1 MIHRLTVLE
10 LVAKLRSKEL
20 SATEIVEALI
30 ARQDELEPKIHAFA
44 ERFRDQAIDM
54 ARLVDDGRARGEP
67 LGPLAGLPIT
77 IKENIATRG
86 SDVTLGIKARR
97 QRPAEDDAVVV
108 KLLKRAG
115 AIILGKTNIPQ
126 TLLFHEADNEV
137 YGRTNNPWNVKRV
150 PGGSSG
156 GEAAAIASGESPV
169 GVGTDIG
176 GSIRVPAAFCGI
188 FGLKPTLDRWSNIGC
203 TSAMAGQEMIRSQ
216 CGPLA
221 RSARDLAFI
230 FRALDSPLHAA
241 FDPATPPMLT
251 LDPSRTDVSL
261 LRVGVYEDDRF
272 FQPAASVRRAV
283 REAAAALKLAGVKII
298 PFELPN
304 SVDLTYLYFA
314 SLSSDGGKTLDKL
327 LEGDEVMPQLKP
339 LRMIAKMPHFIR
351 KIIATTMASRGE
363 ARIERLLNEVHERSV
378 TDYWALAHRR
388 SQLRMEMTRAWDQAG
403 LDAVLCPAHAT
414 PALWHGQSRDFSLG
428 GVASMHYN
436 TVNYPA
442 GVAPVTRVRAGET
455 TRPEVRD
462 RLDRIAA
469 EVESESV
476 GLPVGVQLVAR
487 PYREDVVLALM
498 IALEDAIKKNAE
510 YPVTP
515 VDPA

>member
-10 LVAKLRSKEL
+10 LIAKLKSKEL
-20 SATEIVEALI
+20 SSTEIVTALH
-30 ARQDELEPKIHAFA
+30 ARADEVEPKIHSFA
-44 ERFRDQAIDM
+44 ERFRDQSLQM
-54 ARLVDDGRARGEP
+54 AALVDEGRARGEP

-86 SDVTLGIKARR
+86 SDVTLGVKARR
-97 QRPAEDDAVVV
+97 GRPAEDDAVVV

-137 YGRTNNPWNVKRV
+137 YGRTLNAWNRDRV

-156 GEAAAIASGESPV
+156 GEASAIASGESPV

-176 GSIRVPAAFCGI
+176 GSIRVPAHFSGI
-188 FGLKPTLDRWSNIGC
+188 FGLKPTLDRWSNMGC

-216 CGPLA
+216 CGPMA
-221 RSARDLAFI
+221 RTARDLAFI
-230 FRALDSPLHAA
+230 FRSLDSPLHAA
-241 FDPATPPMLT
+241 FDPSTPPMLT
-251 LDPSRTDVSL
+251 LDPSRTDVTL

-283 REAAAALKLAGVKII
+283 REAAAALKGVGVKIV

-327 LEGDEVMPQLKP
+327 LEGDDVMPQLKP
-339 LRMIAKMPHFIR
+339 LRLLAKMPGFVR
-351 KIIATTMASRGE
+351 KIAAATMASQGE

-388 SQLRMEMTRAWDQAG
+388 SQLRAELTRAWDTAG
-403 LDAVLCPAHAT
+403 LDAVICPAHST
-414 PALWHGQSRDFSLG
+414 PALRHGQSRDFSLG
-428 GVASMHYN
+428 GVGSMHYN

-442 GVAPVTRVRAGET
+442 GVAPVTRVRADET
-455 TRPEVRD
+455 VRPDVRD
-462 RLDRIAA
+462 RLDKIAA
-469 EVESESV
+469 EVERESA
-476 GLPVGVQLVAR
+476 GLPVGVQIVAR

-498 IALEDAIKKNAE
+498 IALEDAIKNHAE
-510 YPVTP
+510 YPRTP
-515 VDPA
+515 VDPV